1 MTVEDASA
9 DIVAAEK
16 FVQQLQ
22 HITEEGGYSPQQISI
37 SNRLLC
43 SGKRWLQGL
52 ISLERKNQH
61 LHLRLPYKNI
71 NISINIQ
78 KLCR

>member
-1 MTVEDASA
+1 MTVEHASA
-9 DIVAAEK
+9 DIVAAQK
-16 FVQQLQ
+16 FIQQVQ

-52 ISLERKNQH
+52 TSLERKNRH
-61 LHLRLPYKNI
+61 LHLRLPHKHI
-71 NISINIQ
+71 HKHI
-78 KLCR
+78 KTV